1 MQKRLRVM
9 SILVAAAALFVMST
23 HEAAWA
29 RAGGGRSFGSTGSRT
44 FSAPSRTYTA
54 PSRPAAPSTQP
65 SAQPGTAP
73 LGQPQAAPFGGFG
86 RALAG
91 GLLGGFLGSL
101 LFRSMGYAGGFG
113 AGPGGGFGLLELLL
127 LAALAYGVY
136 WMIRRGRAREAYA
149 TGYYDRGTVEGYGTS
164 ATGPALDTEPNDAA
178 TKVDLERGLQHIR
191 QMDPSFNTGT
201 FSEWATDAF
210 FQLQAGWMH
219 RDADRLRPLLTDQ
232 MLAEF
237 RLLIDESR
245 SAGRI
250 NRLENITVRSVEPVA
265 AWQEQGEDYVT
276 VRYRANLLDYT
287 ADERTGRVVQGDDK
301 VPVKFEE
308 YWTWVRPV
316 GPNPWKLSA
325 IQQAGG

>member
-1 MQKRLRVM
+1 M
-9 SILVAAAALFVMST
+9 SWP
-23 HEAAWA
+23 HAAWA

-54 PSRPAAPSTQP
+54 PSRPAAPSSQP
-65 SAQPGTAP
+65 SAQSSPSP
-73 LGQPQAAPFGGFG
+73 FGQPQPSPFGGFG

-101 LFRSMGYAGGFG
+101 LFRGMGYAGGFG

-127 LAALAYGVY
+127 LAGLAYGVY

-149 TGYYDRGTVEGYGTS
+149 TGYYDRSTAEAYGTS
-164 ATGPALDTEPNDAA
+164 AGSGPALDRDATSA
-178 TKVDLERGLQHIR
+178 EGDLERGLQHIR
-191 QMDPSFNTGT
+191 HMDAGFDLGA

-232 MLAEF
+232 MLSEF

-250 NRLENITVRSVEPVA
+250 NKLENITVRSVEPVA
-265 AWQEQGEDYVT
+265 AWQERGQDYVT

-287 ADERTGRVVQGDDK
+287 IDERTGRVVQGDDRM
-301 VPVKFEE
+301 PVKFEE

-316 GPNPWKLSA
+316 GPNVWKLSA
-325 IQQAGG
+325 IQQPQ